1 MSSGEKILSSI
12 RQESEERIAQITADA
27 DKVYREAIET
37 AEKQAEEI
45 RHSGE
50 NKVRMQADKLRK
62 AYQSREEL
70 ERRNAVLKAKRS
82 EIEKAVAHIHKYLLS
97 MPDKEYFAYLAKL
110 AAKLENKEGVLYFNA
125 KDLKRLPKEFH
136 SEISALGIAA
146 KIAKQ
151 PDSSIDGGFILKN
164 GEIEENMTFS
174 ALIADRRE
182 EIEDIISCELFRE

>member
-50 NKVRMQADKLRK
+50 NKVRMQADQLRK

-97 MPDKEYFAYLAKL
+97 MPDKEYFSYLAKL
-110 AAKLENKEGVLYFNA
+110 AAKLEHKDGELYFNA
-125 KDLKRLPKEFH
+125 RDLKRLPKEFG
-136 SEISALGIAA
+136 SEISALGITA

-164 GEIEENMTFS
+164 GKIEENMTFS

-182 EIEDIISCELFRE
+182 EIEDIISRELFRD